1 MSFLYNSLFAIGT
14 ITWDTLEV
22 DIEEK
27 KLGRYGTTFYCIF
40 LFIRSLVVIKT
51 ITCMMTGFLKLRVA
65 WLYVFD

>member
-1 MSFLYNSLFAIGT
+1 MSFLYNPLFAIGT

-40 LFIRSLVVIKT
+40 FYPFLSCNKNINVYDDW
-51 ITCMMTGFLKLRVA
+51 FLKITRGVVVRV
-65 WLYVFD
+65 

>member
-27 KLGRYGTTFYCIF
+27 TLVDMVQRFIVF
-40 LFIRSLVVIKT
+40 FFIRSLVVIKT

>member
-1 MSFLYNSLFAIGT
+1 MSFVYNSLFAIGT

-27 KLGRYGTTFYCIF
+27 NLVDMVQRFNLFILF
-40 LFIRSLVVIKT
+40 FIRSLVVIKT

-65 WLYVFD
+65 

>member
-27 KLGRYGTTFYCIF
+27 NLVDMVQR
-40 LFIRSLVVIKT
+40 FI
-51 ITCMMTGFLKLRVA
+51 
-65 WLYVFD
+65 VFFCLTVP

>member
-27 KLGRYGTTFYCIF
+27 NLVDMVQRFIVFFFYPF
-40 LFIRSLVVIKT
+40 LSCNKNNYVYVDWFLRITCGVIK
-51 ITCMMTGFLKLRVA
+51 RV
-65 WLYVFD
+65 